1 MRYLHAFFLCAL
13 LGASLTATAQWQ
25 WVDSQG
31 RKIFSDRPPPPEIS
45 DKKILK
51 RPPGKETAATPPEG
65 TPQEGEVAPANPVA
79 KPAKADTGSGVDKS
93 LEVRKKQAE
102 QAEAAKRKEEEA
114 RVAKVRAENCA
125 SAKQA
130 KATYDSGV
138 RVSRTNAAGER
149 EYLDDEARAKEI
161 KRIQGVLDTDCKP

>member
-1 MRYLHAFFLCAL
+1 MA
-13 LGASLTATAQWQ
+13 ATAQWQ

-45 DKKILK
+45 DKMIIK
-51 RPPGKETAATPPEG
+51 RPPGKEAVTTPPEG
-65 TPQEGEVAPANPVA
+65 TPQEGETAPATPVA

-93 LEVRKKQAE
+93 LEARKKQAE
-102 QAEAAKRKEEEA
+102 QAEAAKRKEEET
-114 RVAKVRAENCA
+114 RLAKVRAENCA

-149 EYLDDEARAKEI
+149 EYLDDAARAKEI
-161 KRIQGVLDTDCKP
+161 NRIQGVLDTDCKP